1 MRSDSGGEDILLEQR
16 GRIENPDR
24 LAEFD
29 FSLPALSSEQSVRAL
44 FVESL
49 ADVQNRA
56 RESWVL
62 DGLGFIHHPL
72 RAGTSERHIEAGLD
86 LLEEV
91 QRTGD
96 IFFPERWVSTILA
109 GHRTSSAAELVRRYL
124 EENRT
129 LSSRLREKV
138 LQAYDGLERAA
149 LISQAVN

>member
-1 MRSDSGGEDILLEQR
+1 
-16 GRIENPDR
+16 
-24 LAEFD
+24 
-29 FSLPALSSEQSVRAL
+29 
-44 FVESL
+44 
-49 ADVQNRA
+49 
-56 RESWVL
+56 VL

-72 RAGTSERHIEAGLD
+72 RARTSERYIEAGLE

-109 GHRTSSAAELVRRYL
+109 GHQTSSAAEVVTHYL

-129 LSSRLREKV
+129 LSSRLRGKV

-149 LISQAVN
+149 LISEAVH